1 MMPCVHYV
9 IKETKKTTKNQKAMT
24 DKEKI
29 IQEIERR
36 IHFLDGMVNTD
47 FGRGSLDTL
56 NKVLNFIHSIPA
68 EEPSEDLKKA
78 AEEYASMSQ
87 IAYKGIHCTYVD
99 DQHAFI
105 AGADWQKEQ
114 MMKGLCYETKV
125 YRDEEGDGI
134 DTPIESWLALE
145 NNEITNLP
153 NIGLKDGDKVK
164 VIIVKED
171 EQ

>member
-1 MMPCVHYV
+1 
-9 IKETKKTTKNQKAMT
+9 MT

-36 IHFLDGMVNTD
+36 IHFLDGMINTD
-47 FGRGSLDTL
+47 FGRGSLDAL
-56 NKVLNFIHSIPA
+56 NKVLDFINSLPA
-68 EEPSEDLKKA
+68 EQPSEDLEKA
-78 AEEYASMSQ
+78 AKDFVEKNSPYTDEFMLDNEVEE
-87 IAYKGIHCTYVD
+87 AYK
-99 DQHAFI
+99 I
-105 AGADWQKEQ
+105 AELTFKRGAQWQKEQ
-114 MMKGLCYETKV
+114 MIKGLCYETKV